1 MSYFMHYFRRH
12 IPVLILVAIM
22 NVIMVS
28 VYFLYDF
35 PFSSVIYP
43 VILCDLLACI
53 ALCIDCY
60 RTHERYRKLASITNP
75 DVCEAAC
82 FPSPVTE
89 VEQLQTQLIEQLRNT
104 LTDHDQAHERT
115 VQDMLDYYTVWAH
128 QIKTPISAMKVH
140 LQNEDTPFSR
150 SLQNDLFHIEQYA
163 NMVLAYLRVSSS
175 VSDFR
180 FQKYDIDE
188 IVRKA
193 VRRFADEF
201 IERKLSLHYTP
212 LHMEAIT
219 DEKWLDFVICQVIGN
234 ALKYTPSGSISIY
247 PKQPDTIVIE
257 DTGIGILPEDLPRI
271 FENGFTGYNGRLSP
285 QATGIGLYLCRQVC
299 NHLNHTITAESIPG
313 SGTKIII
320 SLNQN
325 HLTQM

>member
-1 MSYFMHYFRRH
+1 MAYISHYLRRH
-12 IPVLILVAIM
+12 IPDIVLAVIM
-22 NVIMVS
+22 NAIIIS
-28 VYFLYDF
+28 VYFLYGF
-35 PFSSVIYP
+35 PLSSVIYP
-43 VILCDLLACI
+43 VILCDLLACT

-60 RTHERYRKLASITNP
+60 RTYERYRKLTSITNP
-75 DVCEAAC
+75 DVCETSC
-82 FPSPVTE
+82 FPAPLTE
-89 VEQLQTQLIEQLRNT
+89 MEQLQAQLIEQLRNT
-104 LTDHDQAHERT
+104 LTEHDQAHERT

-163 NMVLAYLRVSSS
+163 DMVLAYLRLSSS

-188 IVRKA
+188 IVRRSL
-193 VRRFADEF
+193 RRYADEF
-201 IERKLSLHYTP
+201 IDRKLTLHYTP

-219 DEKWLDFVICQVIGN
+219 DEKWLGFVIGQVIGN
-234 ALKYTPSGSISIY
+234 ALKYTPSGSISVY
-247 PKQPDTIVIE
+247 PKQPDAIVIA

-271 FENGFTGYNGRLSP
+271 FDNGFTGYNGRLSP

-299 NHLNHTITAESIPG
+299 DRLNHTITAESTPDN
-313 SGTKIII
+313 GTKIII

>member
-1 MSYFMHYFRRH
+1 MAYISHYLRRH
-12 IPVLILVAIM
+12 IPDIVLVVIMNAIM
-22 NVIMVS
+22 IS

-35 PFSSVIYP
+35 PLSSVIYP

-53 ALCIDCY
+53 ALCIDGY
-60 RTHERYRKLASITNP
+60 LTYERYRKLTSITNP
-75 DVCEAAC
+75 DVCETSC
-82 FPSPVTE
+82 FPAPLTE
-89 VEQLQTQLIEQLRNT
+89 VEQLQAQLIEQLRST
-104 LTDHDQAHERT
+104 LTEHDQAHERT

-163 NMVLAYLRVSSS
+163 DMVLAYLRLSSS

-188 IVRKA
+188 IVRRSL
-193 VRRFADEF
+193 RRYADEF
-201 IERKLSLHYTP
+201 IERKLTLHYTP

-219 DEKWLDFVICQVIGN
+219 DEKWLGFVIGQVIGN
-234 ALKYTPSGSISIY
+234 ALKYTPSGSVSIY
-247 PKQPDTIVIE
+247 PKQSDTIVIE

-271 FENGFTGYNGRLSP
+271 FDNGFTGYNGRLSP

-299 NHLNHTITAESIPG
+299 TQLNHTITAESTPG
-313 SGTKIII
+313 NGTKIII
-320 SLNQN
+320 ALNQN